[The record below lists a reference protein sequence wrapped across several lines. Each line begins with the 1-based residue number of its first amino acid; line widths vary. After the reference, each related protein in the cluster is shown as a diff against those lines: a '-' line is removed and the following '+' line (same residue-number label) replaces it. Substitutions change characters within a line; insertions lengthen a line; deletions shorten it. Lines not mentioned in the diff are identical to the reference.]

1 MNHPPLKIVMIM
13 ALWLAL
19 IAPSV
24 RADEIDDLRDKIS
37 DLQDQLREQQD
48 QAQWDQWQRDW
59 SRRYD
64 ERHERHC
71 KPGRKH

>member
-1 MNHPPLKIVMIM
+1 MKRVMIM
-13 ALWLAL
+13 ALGFAL

-24 RADEIDDLRDKIS
+24 RADDDTDRDREIYHIE
-37 DLQDQLREQQD
+37 QDIYWQ
-48 QAQWDQWQRDW
+48 QWQADW

-71 KPGRKH
+71 KR

>member
-1 MNHPPLKIVMIM
+1 MMKRIMIM
-13 ALWLAL
+13 ALGLAL

-24 RADEIDDLRDKIS
+24 RADNHYDR
-37 DLQDQLREQQD
+37 LRERYELEQD
-48 QAQWDQWQRDW
+48 IYWQQWQADW

-71 KPGRKH
+71 KDRR